1 MPSTHDRITTDPSIC
16 HGKATIRGL
25 RDPVE
30 LVLAWLGS
38 GMSTEE
44 ILADDPDLE
53 PDDIRAVL
61 PYAADLA
68 RVQRLEQLPA

>member
-1 MPSTHDRITTDPSIC
+1 MLSTHDRLTTDPSIC

-25 RDPVE
+25 HYPVE
-30 LVLAWLGS
+30 LVLDWLGS

-44 ILADDPDLE
+44 ILADYPDLE

-61 PYAADLA
+61 LFAADLA